1 MTRRGYIEE
10 KMKQVTAFQINNFI
24 SFPILFDIKVWHR
37 NLILGLETT
46 TQEVNPFL
54 GNLSRS
60 FFTINLLYQ

>member
-24 SFPILFDIKVWHR
+24 SFPILFDIEVWHR

-46 TQEVNPFL
+46 TQKLNPFL

-60 FFTINLLYQ
+60 FFRINLLFQ